1 MILTF
6 AFAVSLAGMPSPA
19 AAATLTDAAIRA
31 FTERAEKAQQ
41 AFVERTAKP
50 VGGDPQLLK
59 VVGGGAIAAE
69 PGSGDGIN
77 DVDEALLHHWRARVL
92 LPGVTIDQVLPLS
105 RSYPDYPTIFHPI
118 VQARILSQEGD
129 HFKVQFR
136 MKESAGGLSATLD
149 VRSGITYS
157 RPEPGRA
164 YVISRS
170 EEIREVKDASRPSE
184 RQLPAGKDSG
194 YLWRSA
200 TFTSF
205 IEDRAGVWMEME
217 TLGLSRQFPPMLGWI
232 IEPIARRV
240 GRRSAEASVDE
251 FRHAVATRAVR
262 KAAE

>member
-1 MILTF
+1 MSRRALVAGLVIALF
-6 AFAVSLAGMPSPA
+6 APGIGSSVQ
-19 AAATLTDAAIRA
+19 AATLTDAALRA
-31 FTERAEKAQQ
+31 FAERAEKAQQ
-41 AFVERTAKP
+41 AFMERTSRPA
-50 VGGDPQLLK
+50 GGDPQLLK
-59 VVGGGAIAAE
+59 SVGGGAIAAE

-77 DVDEALLHHWRARVL
+77 DVDDALVHHWRARVL

-105 RSYPDYPTIFHPI
+105 RSYPDYPTIFRPI

-136 MKESAGGLSATLD
+136 LKESAGGLSATLD

-157 RPEPGRA
+157 RPEPSRA

-170 EEIREVKDASRPSE
+170 EQIHEVKDANRPGE
-184 RQLPAGKDSG
+184 RLLPEGKDSG

-217 TLGLSRQFPPMLGWI
+217 TLGLSRQFPRMLGWI
-232 IEPIARRV
+232 IERIEGDIVPAMS
-240 GRRSAEASVDE
+240 RRS
-251 FRHAVATRAVR
+251 RRATSATGS
-262 KAAE
+262 AA